1 MSRFINSTVLAAL
14 VVASALV
21 VPAAQAA
28 PIDPPPIARH
38 AVQPA
43 PVQSSQVQHG
53 LTNTFTTGGSS
64 TAVPSDVSSSRTAS
78 DGFSW
83 GDAGIG
89 AGAMLVLIGLGT
101 GAVLLIPGRTRARRS
116 RPVPAS

>member
-1 MSRFINSTVLAAL
+1 MSRFIKSTGLTAL
-14 VVASALV
+14 IVASALI

-28 PIDPPPIARH
+28 PINPPIATD
-38 AVQPA
+38 AVKPA
-43 PVQSSQVQHG
+43 PVQSAEVQHG
-53 LTNTFTTGGSS
+53 LTSTFTSDASSAGVNGG
-64 TAVPSDVSSSRTAS
+64 VVSSHATS

-101 GAVLLIPGRTRARRS
+101 GAVVVSGRTRRRG
-116 RPVPAS
+116 RPAPAS